1 VITASLSMRAAAAAL
16 GGVLALG
23 ALTGCSDDGSDEA
36 DADEP
41 TTEPTATETTS
52 AAPTDYLTVPT
63 GVTLTEPG
71 TDLGL
76 TETAS
81 VAWEPRQ
88 GVVVALDLAVDR
100 IDETSFKESF
110 EGWVVTRQMK
120 GQTPYFVHVTATNV
134 GDAPVGGLLVPLY
147 ALAGG
152 SSLYEPLD
160 FRDET
165 FEPCPGGKLPKRLKP
180 GKTADLCFVYLLP
193 QVDPFMSA
201 AFDPVGD
208 LAPVTWTGEITEI
221 EKPKK
226 DEKKRAKNP
235 GNEQR
240 G

>member
-1 VITASLSMRAAAAAL
+1 MTMRAGATVL

-23 ALTGCSDDGSDEA
+23 ALVGCSDGGGSEDAE
-36 DADEP
+36 ADEP
-41 TTEPTATETTS
+41 TTSSSATEEVS
-52 AAPTDYLTVPT
+52 EEPSDYLPMPT
-63 GVTLTEPG
+63 GATLTEPG

-76 TETAS
+76 TETAT

-88 GVVVALDLAVDR
+88 GAVVALDLTVER

-110 EGWVVTRQMK
+110 EGWVVTKEMK
-120 GQTPYFVHVTATNV
+120 GQTPYFVHATATNV
-134 GDAPVGGLLVPLY
+134 GDEPVGALLVPLY

-165 FEPCPGGKLPKRLKP
+165 FEPCPGGTLPKKLQP
-180 GKTADLCFVYLLP
+180 DKTAELCFVYLLP
-193 QVDPFMSA
+193 ELEPFMSA

-221 EKPKK
+221 EKDKKDKKDKKRKNGKKK
-226 DEKKRAKNP
+226 DEQ
-235 GNEQR
+235 G